1 MANYEN
7 KRLLSCLEN
16 SPTKMQQLSKKQRTE
31 TDGTNDNNNPSETIT
46 ENYDFLLD
54 DDDDFDIPDDYK
66 QEQPKLNLNNW
77 CRCIVKDIER
87 EKKTY
92 QLILRLHGEDNPSI
106 ETELRLQG
114 PWCRTRV
121 KTKDLVSVQAI
132 WDDTHQCFK
141 VDKDNG
147 FIITNPDFLISGTSV
162 VGALFCQRKGVLQ
175 DRFRGLEGN
184 NKIMFIGSLVHE
196 ILQTVLAKS
205 LQTRKD
211 IENVAKEILESKQTM
226 YTLYDCKMNRQEA
239 FIEVQKFTEN
249 IFNFVQ
255 QYVTG
260 KQPEMLPAGM
270 FKEKIDQ
277 IKDIEENLWIP
288 QLGLKGKVDVSVKI
302 HRSSSRNVLP
312 LELKTGRASFS
323 LEHKGQLI
331 LYQMMLTAAGQETD
345 SGLLLYLREGIMKEI
360 HGTRNEKRDLIV
372 LRNELSYFLTRYFDA
387 SKDKIQE
394 YLALPEKKFE
404 PFELPEP
411 VSHPTACSNCAY
423 ATICS
428 SFGKVDPSFDL
439 SETHPLRNVSEATTY
454 HLTDDDLSYFTK
466 WCGLLSL
473 EEQEAKK
480 SNYLRSIWKDS
491 PKTREKNG
499 RAVTELSLKSVE
511 ALHEGRYQHCF
522 HLKDNHDIDITTVEI
537 SLGEY
542 VIVSS
547 TKRVSIA
554 SGFVYDISQRTI
566 TINLERNLENNYKN
580 QTFIVDK
587 HESQSEQIFNYTNL
601 GVLLDNS
608 DNSNQLRSIII
619 QRAQPTFTK
628 QISGNVL
635 SETGLKLLG
644 SLNSIQ
650 RKAAMAALTTDSFM
664 LIKGLP
670 GTGKTQTLVGIVRL
684 LNLIGKTMII
694 TSHTH
699 SAVDNLLLRLKEF
712 KDLKIIRLGSDSRVH
727 PDLREYSERVHTAEC
742 RNEDDLAKV
751 YSSFN
756 IAAVTC
762 LGAGHTIFTHRKF
775 DYCIVDEATQ
785 VLQATV
791 LRPLFFASKFIL
803 VGDPDQLPPLIRSK
817 EARAL
822 GADESLFK
830 RLDSTEAT
838 SVLSLQY
845 RMNKTI
851 TRLANELTY
860 NGELKCN
867 DAKVSNGVMKLEK
880 PITGSK
886 WKQRALQGH
895 IDQSVVFI
903 DTLDC
908 LERTNRFANLRRNSD
923 EENLTDEDRTN
934 NAQIFKYTNY
944 CDAGVI
950 FELVK
955 EVLQT
960 GFDGSRIGIIAPYRA
975 QVDLLKRIAGKYSET
990 FNDLGFAN
998 VEVNTVDQY
1007 QGRDKDV
1014 ILYSCTRTGSSA
1026 CKTLEKSKGVEI
1038 LEDKRR
1044 LTVAITRSKHKLII
1058 VGDSACL
1065 KQYTPF
1071 NELLGKIPS
1080 SCKLVLE
1087 DGRNGFSWESVL
1099 AGIKQVM

>member
-1 MANYEN
+1 MANCEN
-7 KRLLSCLEN
+7 KRLLSCLES
-16 SPTKMQQLSKKQRTE
+16 SPSKMNQYSKKQRTVE
-31 TDGTNDNNNPSETIT
+31 NVTKENLSKDT

-54 DDDDFDIPDDYK
+54 DDDDFVIPSDDECK
-66 QEQPKLNLNNW
+66 QELPGLDLSKW
-77 CRCIVKDIER
+77 SRCIVKSVER

-92 QLILRLHGEDNPSI
+92 QLILKICSEDEISL

-114 PWCRTRV
+114 PWCRTKV
-121 KTKDLVSVQAI
+121 FVNDLVSVQAV
-132 WDDTHQCFK
+132 WDEAQPFFK

-147 FIITNPDFLISGTSV
+147 FIVTNPDVLISGTSV

-205 LQTRKD
+205 LKTRKD
-211 IENVAKEILESKQTM
+211 IENVAKDVLESNQTI
-226 YTLYDCKMNRQEA
+226 YALYDCKINREEA
-239 FIEVQKFTEN
+239 FVEVQKFTEN

-255 QYVTG
+255 QYVQG
-260 KQPEMLPAGM
+260 IQPEMLVPGL
-270 FKEKIDQ
+270 FNEKIDE

-288 QLGLKGKVDVSVKI
+288 ELGLKGKVDVSVKI
-302 HRSSSRNVLP
+302 HRTTSRNVLP

-331 LYQMMLTAAGQETD
+331 LYQMMLTAAGQQTD

-360 HGTRNEKRDLIV
+360 HGTRNEKRDLIN
-372 LRNELSYFLTRYFDA
+372 LRNELSFYLTRYFDA

-394 YLALPEKKFE
+394 YLTLPDKCFE

-411 VSHPTACSNCAY
+411 ISHPSACSNCPY

-428 SFGKVDPSFDL
+428 SFGKVDPSFEL
-439 SETHPLRNVSEATTY
+439 SEIHPLRKVSEVATS
-454 HLTDDDLSYFTK
+454 HLADDDLAYFTK

-480 SNYLRSIWKDS
+480 SNYLRSIWRDS
-491 PKTREKNG
+491 PEKREKNR
-499 RAVTELSLKSVE
+499 RAITELELKNVE
-511 ALHEGRYQHCF
+511 TLHEGRYQHCF
-522 HLKDNHDIDITTVEI
+522 QLKENSHLDLTSFEM

-547 TKRVSIA
+547 TKRVAIA
-554 SGFVYDISQRTI
+554 SGFIYDLSQRTV
-566 TINLERNLENNYKN
+566 TINLERNLENNYKG

-601 GVLLDNS
+601 GVLLDNCE
-608 DNSNQLRSIII
+608 NSNKLRSIIV
-619 QRAQPTFTK
+619 QKVQPTFSK
-628 QISGNVL
+628 QISRNVL
-635 SETGLKLLG
+635 SESGRTILG
-644 SLNSIQ
+644 SLNSNQ

-670 GTGKTQTLVGIVRL
+670 GTGKTQTLVAIVRL

-712 KDLKIIRLGSDSRVH
+712 KELKIIRLGSDSRVH
-727 PDLREYSERVHTAEC
+727 PDLREYSERAHTAKC
-742 RNEDDLAKV
+742 TNEDELARV
-751 YSSFN
+751 YLSFN

-762 LGAGHTIFTHRKF
+762 LGAGHTMFTHRKF
-775 DYCIVDEATQ
+775 DYCIMDEATQ
-785 VLQATV
+785 VLQATA

-817 EARAL
+817 EARIL
-822 GADESLFK
+822 GADESLFQ

-860 NGELKCN
+860 KGELKCN
-867 DAKVSNGVMKLEK
+867 DPNVFNGVMKLEK
-880 PITGSK
+880 PLVGVSK
-886 WKQRALQGH
+886 WKQRALQSH
-895 IDQSVVFI
+895 IDQAVLFI
-903 DTLDC
+903 DTLNC
-908 LERTNRFANLRRNSD
+908 LERTICF
-923 EENLTDEDRTN
+923 TDHGTKEDNCTN
-934 NAQIFKYTNY
+934 DAKTSFNYTNY

-955 EVLQT
+955 EILRA
-960 GFDGSRIGIIAPYRA
+960 GFCGSRIGIIAPYRA
-975 QVDLLKRIAGKYSET
+975 QVDLLKRLAIKLSQFE
-990 FNDLGFAN
+990 NELGFDK

-1014 ILYSCTRTGSSA
+1014 ILYSCTRTGSSTSS
-1026 CKTLEKSKGVEI
+1026 KTVEKSKGVEI

-1058 VGDSACL
+1058 VGDSSCL

-1080 SCKLVLE
+1080 SCKLTLE
-1087 DGRNGFSWESVL
+1087 EGRNGFSWEEVL
-1099 AGIKQVM
+1099 ESLKQTT

>member
-1 MANYEN
+1 MANFEN
-7 KRLLSCLEN
+7 KRLLSCVEN
-16 SPTKMQQLSKKQRTE
+16 SPTKSFQSPKKQRTE
-31 TDGTNDNNNPSETIT
+31 VNNVVPMDNGFPEN
-46 ENYDFLLD
+46 ENYDFLFD
-54 DDDDFDIPDDYK
+54 DDDGGFDILDDCK
-66 QEQPKLNLNNW
+66 QPQLDLLNW
-77 CRCIVKDIER
+77 CRCIVKSVER

-92 QLILRLHGEDNPSI
+92 QLILKLRGEDEPTK
-106 ETELRLQG
+106 EAELRLQG
-114 PWCRTRV
+114 PWCQ
-121 KTKDLVSVQAI
+121 TKLTPDELVSVQAV
-132 WDDTHQCFK
+132 WDDCHQCFK

-147 FIITNPDFLISGTSV
+147 FIITKPDTLISGTSV

-205 LQTRKD
+205 LRTRQE
-211 IENVAKEILESKQTM
+211 IENVSKQILESKQTM
-226 YTLYDCKMNRQEA
+226 YSLYDCKMNRQEA

-249 IFNFVQ
+249 IFKFVQ
-255 QYVTG
+255 QYVQG
-260 KQPEMLPAGM
+260 KQPEVLPAGM

-302 HRSSSRNVLP
+302 HRNSSRNVLP

-331 LYQMMLTAAGQETD
+331 LYQMMLTAAGQDTD
-345 SGLLLYLREGIMKEI
+345 SGLLLYLREGIMREI

-372 LRNELSYFLTRYFDA
+372 LRNELSYYLSRYLDA

-394 YLALPEKKFE
+394 YLALPKKQFA
-404 PFELPEP
+404 PFELPDP
-411 VSHPTACSNCAY
+411 VSHPSACGNCAY

-428 SFGKVDPSFDL
+428 VFGKADPSFEL
-439 SETHPLRNVSEATTY
+439 SQTHPLCSVSEATTQ
-454 HLTDDDLSYFTK
+454 HLTQDDLFYFTK

-480 SNYLRSIWKDS
+480 SNHLRSIWRDS
-491 PKTREKNG
+491 PKTREKSG
-499 RAVTELSLKSVE
+499 RAITELCLKSVE
-511 ALHEGRYQHCF
+511 SLHEGRYQHCF
-522 HLKDNHDIDITTVEI
+522 HLKESHFIDITTFEI

-542 VIVSS
+542 VIVS
-547 TKRVSIA
+547 TTERVSIA
-554 SGFVYDISQRTI
+554 SGFVYDLSQHSI
-566 TINLERNLENNYKN
+566 TINLERNLENNYKGK
-580 QTFIVDK
+580 TFIVDK

-601 GVLLDNS
+601 GVLLDNCE
-608 DNSNQLRSIII
+608 NSNQLRSIII
-619 QRAQPTFTK
+619 QRVQPTFTK
-628 QISGNVL
+628 QVSKNVL
-635 SETGLKLLG
+635 SETGLALLG
-644 SLNSIQ
+644 SLNTNQ

-670 GTGKTQTLVGIVRL
+670 GTGKTQTLVAIVRL

-699 SAVDNLLLRLKEF
+699 SAVDNLLLRLKQF
-712 KDLKIIRLGSDSRVH
+712 MDLKIIRLGSDSRVH
-727 PDLREYSERVHTAEC
+727 PDLKEYSERVHTAEC
-742 RNEDDLAKV
+742 SNEDELARV
-751 YSSFN
+751 YSSFD

-785 VLQATV
+785 VLQATA

-830 RLDSTEAT
+830 RLDSPHAT

-851 TRLANELTY
+851 TKLANELTY

-867 DAKVSNGVMKLEK
+867 DVQVSSGVMKLEK
-880 PITGSK
+880 PITAAK
-886 WKQRALQGH
+886 WKQRALQSH

-908 LERTNRFANLRRNSD
+908 LERTNRFGNLRRNSE
-923 EENLTDEDRTN
+923 EENITEEDRSQ
-934 NAQIFKYTNY
+934 NAKLFKYTNY

-955 EVLQT
+955 EILQT

-975 QVDLLKRIAGKYSET
+975 QVDLLNRIACGYSESMS
-990 FNDLGFAN
+990 DLGFSN

-1014 ILYSCTRTGSSA
+1014 IFYSCTRTGSSS

-1071 NELLGKIPS
+1071 YELLSKIPS
-1080 SCKLVLE
+1080 SCKLTVE
-1087 DGRNGFSWESVL
+1087 EGKNGFSWETIFGGVKEVL
-1099 AGIKQVM
+1099 K